1 MMNRKMIPHPQMVTV
16 HKWCE
21 SNIESILNTLFSEI
35 VSPVNLIA
43 AFVYL
48 DEDHPEEM
56 IAEWKALVANTFYY
70 KYETMKLVPKYH
82 FENDGDNSYNNYS
95 INAMK
100 TELRLRS
107 KAIMHKYAL
116 LAQTLP
122 PVVDTFDTGSIE
134 AFLTKMVNNYSVT
147 TDNDASK
154 WKGKTKTETTGQT
167 SRDHSYTN
175 TLDNTQTYS
184 ETTSLANDET
194 GTPKDVSTVSGER
207 SDNTTVTE
215 HNTRESDTTIYGAD
229 AEHPL
234 TVTEIQ
240 LGSDIAN
247 RAGSHFHQTKEGF
260 YNSGAMS
267 KIMNDIREYADFN
280 ILEKYVAELT
290 DHITA
295 YYE

>member
-1 MMNRKMIPHPQMVTV
+1 MNRKMIPHPQMVTV

-21 SNIESILNTLFSEI
+21 PNIESILNTLFSEI

-43 AFVYL
+43 AFVEL
-48 DEDHPEEM
+48 DEEHPEEM

-95 INAMK
+95 INSMK

-122 PVVDTFDTGSIE
+122 PMVDTFDYSKIDL
-134 AFLTKMVNNYSVT
+134 FLTKMVNNYSVT

-184 ETTSLANDET
+184 ETTKLANDEA
-194 GTPKDVSTVSGER
+194 GSYKNVSEVSGNR

-229 AEHPL
+229 ADHPL

-240 LGSDIAN
+240 LGSDKDN

-267 KIMNDIREYADFN
+267 KIMDDIRKYADFN
-280 ILEKYVAELT
+280 ILEQYVAELT

>member
-1 MMNRKMIPHPQMVTV
+1 MNRKMIPHPQMVTV

-21 SNIESILNTLFSEI
+21 PNIESILNTLFSEI
-35 VSPVNLIA
+35 VSPVNLIT
-43 AFVYL
+43 AFVPYV
-48 DEDHPEEM
+48 EDQPEEM

-82 FENDGDNSYNNYS
+82 FENDGDNSYNDYS

-122 PVVDTFDTGSIE
+122 PMVDTFDYSTIDL
-134 AFLTKMVNNYSVT
+134 FLTKMVNNYSVT

-154 WKGKTKTETTGQT
+154 WKGEIKTETKGQT

-215 HNTRESDTTIYGAD
+215 HNTRETDTTHYGT
-229 AEHPL
+229 ETLPL
-234 TVTEIQ
+234 TVTEKQ
-240 LGSDIAN
+240 LGSDTN
-247 RAGSHFHQTKEGF
+247 GRAGSHFHQTKEGF

-290 DHITA
+290 VHITA